1 LLLRSGRFH
10 KNQAVKL
17 HTKPYTVV
25 QRFYK
30 IIVVCLFLIAQPALA
45 QQPPLSIIGPP
56 PSNKTA
62 HSMGL
67 PVFKPGLL
75 LQQPLLSFNRL
86 SYIPANFYKTNLAFF
101 CRKELQFQ
109 KATNIPLRFR
119 LGSLDYVNKLEG
131 KQ

>member
-1 LLLRSGRFH
+1 LRSGPFH

-17 HTKPYTVV
+17 HTKVYTVV

-30 IIVVCLFLIAQPALA
+30 IIVVCLLIIAQPVKA
-45 QQPPLSIIGPP
+45 QQKTWSVIGATPSLKPL
-56 PSNKTA
+56 
-62 HSMGL
+62 HSMAM
-67 PVFKPGLL
+67 PVYKPVLTI
-75 LQQPLLSFNRL
+75 QQPSLFYVRSN
-86 SYIPANFYKTNLAFF
+86 YIPANFYSNHLAFF

-109 KATNIPLRFR
+109 KLTAIPFRFR